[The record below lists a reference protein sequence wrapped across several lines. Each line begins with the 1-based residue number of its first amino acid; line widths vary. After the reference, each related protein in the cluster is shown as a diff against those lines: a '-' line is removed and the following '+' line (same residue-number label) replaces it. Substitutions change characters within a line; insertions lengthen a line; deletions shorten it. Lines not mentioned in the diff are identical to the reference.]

1 MFHIQFK
8 IVLVSK
14 YIDSVDC
21 FFVCFVV
28 VVVCFSG
35 LDLWHMEV
43 PRVGVKLELQLQA
56 YTTATAMLDL
66 SHVCKLHYSS

>member
-14 YIDSVDC
+14 YIDSVGC

-28 VVVCFSG
+28 VVCFLG
-35 LDLWHMEV
+35 PDLWHMEV
-43 PRVGVKLELQLQA
+43 PRVGVKLEL
-56 YTTATAMLDL
+56 
-66 SHVCKLHYSS
+66 

>member
-8 IVLVSK
+8 IFLVSK
-14 YIDSVDC
+14 YISSIYF

-28 VVVCFSG
+28 VVVVVVVVVCFLE

-43 PRVGVKLELQLQA
+43 PRVGVELEL
-56 YTTATAMLDL
+56 
-66 SHVCKLHYSS
+66 

>member
-8 IVLVSK
+8 IFLVSK
-14 YIDSVDC
+14 YISSIYF

-28 VVVCFSG
+28 VVVVVVVVCFLE

-43 PRVGVKLELQLQA
+43 PRVGVELEL
-56 YTTATAMLDL
+56 
-66 SHVCKLHYSS
+66 